1 VAVDLALWY
10 IHLGVGLLNNAVY
23 AQSGGVTSVINASA
37 YGTLVAAL
45 ESEEID
51 SVFAGMNGIKGIL
64 NENLIDLTGETRSEI
79 DKIPYTPGA
88 VFGSCRT
95 RIESDEDFDRLFRV
109 FDAHSIRYFFYNGGN
124 DSMDTAHKI
133 HLRARERGFP
143 LQVIGIPKTVDNDL
157 LETDHCPGY
166 GSAARFTAI
175 SIMEA
180 TRDLRSMYSDS
191 TKVFI
196 MESMGR
202 HSGWLAASGSLA
214 SSDRLH
220 GPQIILLPEV
230 PFKEDSFIEKVED
243 VIKKEGYCSIVAS
256 EALKRSD
263 GSYISTAGYYDAF
276 GNVQLGK
283 IGQYLEK
290 TIRDSLNCKV
300 HLALPDYLQRSSRHI
315 ASLIDWQEAVEVGAL
330 AVREALRGRSGVMV
344 SILRLSDR
352 PYLKRYSTV
361 DLERVANGTKNL
373 PREFISEDGFYVTEE
388 FKSYALPLI
397 QGEAPN
403 LYLHGLPMYENLARR
418 KAKKLL

>member
-1 VAVDLALWY
+1 MF
-10 IHLGVGLLNNAVY
+10 LNNGGGKLKRYNAVY

-37 YGTLVAAL
+37 YGTIVAAL
-45 ESEEID
+45 AAEEID
-51 SVFAGMNGIKGIL
+51 RIFAGVNGIKGIL
-64 NENLIDLTGETRSEI
+64 NEDLFDLTEEERSEI
-79 DKIPYTPGA
+79 DRIPYTPGA
-88 VFGSCRT
+88 IFGSCRT
-95 RIESDEDFDRLFRV
+95 RIESEDDFERLFKV

-124 DSMDTAHKI
+124 DSMDTAHRINEKADEI
-133 HLRARERGFP
+133 GFP
-143 LQVIGIPKTVDNDL
+143 LKVIGIPKTVDNDL

-180 TRDLRSMYSDS
+180 TRDLKSMYSDS

-202 HSGWLAASGSLA
+202 HTGWLAASGSLA
-214 SSDRLH
+214 STDRFH

-230 PFKEDSFIEKVED
+230 SFDEESFIERVED
-243 VIKKEGYCSIVAS
+243 VIMKEGYCSIVAS
-256 EALKRSD
+256 EALKRPD

-283 IGQYLEK
+283 IGQYLERA
-290 TIRDSLNCKV
+290 IREALKCKV
-300 HLALPDYLQRSSRHI
+300 HVALPDYLQRSSRHI

-330 AVREALRGRSGVMV
+330 AVREALKGESGVMV
-344 SILRLSDR
+344 SILRLSNK

-361 DLERVANGTKNL
+361 DLGKVANGTKDL

-388 FKSYALPLI
+388 FRSYALPLI

-403 LYLHGLPMYENLARR
+403 LYLHGLPIYENLERR

>member
-1 VAVDLALWY
+1 MK
-10 IHLGVGLLNNAVY
+10 NAVY

-45 ESEEID
+45 ESKEID
-51 SVFAGMNGIKGIL
+51 RVFAGINGVKGIL
-64 NENLIDLTGETRSEI
+64 NEDLYDLTEEARSEI
-79 DKIPYTPGA
+79 DRIPYTPGA

-95 RIESDEDFDRLFRV
+95 KIDSDEDFEKLFKV

-133 HLRARERGFP
+133 SKKAKEIGYE
-143 LQVIGIPKTVDNDL
+143 LQVVGIPKTVDNDL

-180 TRDLRSMYSDS
+180 TRDLKSMYSDS

-202 HSGWLAASGSLA
+202 NSGWLAASGSLA
-214 SSDRLH
+214 STDRFH

-230 PFKEDSFIEKVED
+230 PFMEDSFIAKVEE
-243 VIKKEGYCSIVAS
+243 VVKKEGYCSIVAS
-256 EALKRSD
+256 EALKRPD
-263 GSYISTAGYYDAF
+263 GSFISTAGYYDAF

-290 TIRDSLNCKV
+290 IIRDALKCKV
-300 HLALPDYLQRSSRHI
+300 HVALPDYLQRSSRHV

-330 AVREALRGRSGVMV
+330 AVREAIRGESEVMISINRLRSK
-344 SILRLSDR
+344 
-352 PYLKRYSTV
+352 PYLKEYTTV
-361 DLERVANGTKNL
+361 ALELIANGTKDL
-373 PREFISEDGFYVTEE
+373 PVEFISEDGFYVTDE
-388 FKSYALPLI
+388 FRSYALPLI

-403 LYLHGLPMYENLARR
+403 LYLNGLPMYENLQKIRAR
-418 KAKKLL
+418 KLL

>member
-1 VAVDLALWY
+1 MKNAL
-10 IHLGVGLLNNAVY
+10 Y

-45 ESEEID
+45 ESKEID
-51 SVFAGMNGIKGIL
+51 RVFAGINGVKGIL
-64 NENLIDLTGETRSEI
+64 NEDLYDLTEESRSEI
-79 DKIPYTPGA
+79 DRIPYTPGA

-95 RIESDEDFDRLFRV
+95 KIDSDENFERLFKV
-109 FDAHSIRYFFYNGGN
+109 FDAHSIRFFFYNGGN

-133 HLRARERGFP
+133 NKKAKEIGYE
-143 LQVIGIPKTVDNDL
+143 LQVVGIPKTVDNDL

-180 TRDLRSMYSDS
+180 TRDLKSMYSDS

-214 SSDRLH
+214 STDRFH

-230 PFKEDSFIEKVED
+230 PFVEDSFISKVED
-243 VIKKEGYCSIVAS
+243 VVKKEGYCSIVAS
-256 EALKRSD
+256 EALKRPD
-263 GSYISTAGYYDAF
+263 GSFISTAGYYDAF

-290 TIRDSLNCKV
+290 IIRDALKCKV
-300 HLALPDYLQRSSRHI
+300 HVALPDYLQRSSRHV

-330 AVREALRGRSGVMV
+330 AVREAIRGGSGVMI
-344 SILRLSDR
+344 SISRLRSK
-352 PYLKRYSTV
+352 PYLKEYTSV
-361 DLERVANGTKNL
+361 ALEFIANGTKDL
-373 PREFISEDGFYVTEE
+373 PAEFISEDGFFVTDE
-388 FKSYALPLI
+388 FRSYALPLI

-403 LYLHGLPMYENLARR
+403 LYLNGLPMYENLQKTKARKR
-418 KAKKLL
+418 L

>member
-1 VAVDLALWY
+1 MKRY
-10 IHLGVGLLNNAVY
+10 NAVY

-37 YGTLVAAL
+37 YGTIVAAL
-45 ESEEID
+45 AAEEID
-51 SVFAGMNGIKGIL
+51 RIFAGVNGIKGIL
-64 NENLIDLTGETRSEI
+64 NEDLFDLTEEERSEI
-79 DKIPYTPGA
+79 DRIPYTPGA
-88 VFGSCRT
+88 IFGSCRT
-95 RIESDEDFDRLFRV
+95 RIESEDDFERLFKV

-124 DSMDTAHKI
+124 DSMDTAHRINEKADEI
-133 HLRARERGFP
+133 GFP
-143 LQVIGIPKTVDNDL
+143 LKVIGIPKTVDNDL

-180 TRDLRSMYSDS
+180 TRDLKSMYSDS

-202 HSGWLAASGSLA
+202 HTGWLAASGSLA
-214 SSDRLH
+214 STDRFH

-230 PFKEDSFIEKVED
+230 SFDEESFIERVED
-243 VIKKEGYCSIVAS
+243 VIMKEGYCSIVAS
-256 EALKRSD
+256 EALKRPD

-283 IGQYLEK
+283 IGQYLERA
-290 TIRDSLNCKV
+290 IREALKCKV
-300 HLALPDYLQRSSRHI
+300 HVALPDYLQRSSRHI

-330 AVREALRGRSGVMV
+330 AVREALKGESGVMV
-344 SILRLSDR
+344 SILRLSNK

-361 DLERVANGTKNL
+361 DLGKVANGTKDL

-388 FKSYALPLI
+388 FRSYALPLI

-403 LYLHGLPMYENLARR
+403 LYLHGLPIYENLERR

>member
-1 VAVDLALWY
+1 M
-10 IHLGVGLLNNAVY
+10 NNAVY

-88 VFGSCRT
+88 IFGSCRT

>member
-1 VAVDLALWY
+1 MKVKNAL
-10 IHLGVGLLNNAVY
+10 Y

-37 YGTLVAAL
+37 YGTIVAAL

-51 SVFAGMNGIKGIL
+51 RIFAGINGIKGIL
-64 NENLIDLTGETRSEI
+64 NEELLDLTEETRSEI
-79 DKIPYTPGA
+79 DRIPYTPGA

-95 RIESDEDFDRLFRV
+95 KIDSDEDFDRLFRV

-124 DSMDTAHKI
+124 DSMDTANKI
-133 HLRARERGFP
+133 NYRAREMGFP

-157 LETDHCPGY
+157 METDHCPGY

-214 SSDRLH
+214 SSDRFH
-220 GPQIILLPEV
+220 GPQIILFPEV
-230 PFKEDSFIEKVED
+230 PFNEDAFIAKVDD
-243 VIKKEGYCSIVAS
+243 VIVREGYCSIVAS
-256 EALKRSD
+256 EALKRPD
-263 GSYISTAGYYDAF
+263 GSYISTAGYYDSF

-290 TIRDSLNCKV
+290 TIRDSLKCKV
-300 HLALPDYLQRSSRHI
+300 HVAIPDYLQRSSRHI

-330 AVREALRGRSGVMV
+330 AVREALEGVSGVMV
-344 SILRLSDR
+344 SIRRLSNR
-352 PYLKRYSTV
+352 PYLKKYCTV
-361 DLERVANGTKNL
+361 DLERIANGTKDL
-373 PREFISEDGFYVTEE
+373 PKEFISEDGFHVTEE
-388 FKSYALPLI
+388 FRSYALPLI

-403 LYLHGLPMYENLARR
+403 LYLHGLPIYENLERR
-418 KAKKLL
+418 KVEKLL